1 MSYWSDDRKHGHVD
15 HLEALEFA
23 YKILYSLKWLTISWN
38 YCKMVYM
45 ILALEY
51 SPVVLCEKQNSLK
64 LLNIID
70 IYSLK
75 MNIHHS
81 F

>member
-1 MSYWSDDRKHGHVD
+1 MSYWSDDRKHGDVD

-23 YKILYSLKWLTISWN
+23 YQILCSLKLITISWN

-45 ILALEY
+45 IHALQY
-51 SPVVLCEKQNSLK
+51 SPVVLCEKLNSLK

-70 IYSLK
+70 IYSL
-75 MNIHHS
+75 NIYC
-81 F
+81 